1 MLEEIRRFFDE
12 QRGPPPKWP
21 EHLPAISPITG
32 EDLRAE
38 SEKHWRLAMDCID
51 EFERR
56 VMLVYEAGANEPRA
70 IDYFDQVMAI
80 VRRKNESHRERSL
93 AIGRLLKDIV

>member
-38 SEKHWRLAMDCID
+38 SEKHGGSRWNVSTNSNA
-51 EFERR
+51 
-56 VMLVYEAGANEPRA
+56 
-70 IDYFDQVMAI
+70 
-80 VRRKNESHRERSL
+80 ESCFCMTPAEKVLERS
-93 AIGRLLKDIV
+93 VFSTT